1 MSNEKLV
8 DAYKQVIADI
18 TQDIGWRKDAKNE
31 ILDVLN
37 HRIWELTEVLGDN
50 NE

>member
-1 MSNEKLV
+1 MSNSKLIL
-8 DAYKQVIADI
+8 AYGQVIADI
-18 TQDIGWRKDAKNE
+18 QQDIGWREGAKQE